1 MKFLNKLTLI
11 IYSWIMLV
19 VSIILCAIIFRW
31 IEIYQVERF
40 IQLAVTGEMQSKI
53 ILGVSAVFILL
64 SIKCIFFSSY
74 SSNPSNEGQGV
85 LLENENGKLMISKET
100 LENLVNSVARGF
112 GGTEE
117 INTRI
122 EVDPQNNVNVYANLV
137 VSTDVVIKDLS
148 SNLQKKIK
156 EKVKNATDL
165 EVKEVNIKVKN
176 VAPKKDIGN
185 I

>member
-85 LLENENGKLMISKET
+85 LLEIL
-100 LENLVNSVARGF
+100 
-112 GGTEE
+112 
-117 INTRI
+117 
-122 EVDPQNNVNVYANLV
+122 
-137 VSTDVVIKDLS
+137 
-148 SNLQKKIK
+148 
-156 EKVKNATDL
+156 
-165 EVKEVNIKVKN
+165 
-176 VAPKKDIGN
+176 
-185 I
+185 